1 MLLYCREYEDDD
13 DEDMSEEECLKKSS
27 DDTYSLQYTVQL
39 TIIFDK
45 ETCGTYSCSSIF
57 NNNSSLCHL
66 YLLVRSFEVWG
77 DERSILLWIRET
89 DEQEKFY

>member
-1 MLLYCREYEDDD
+1 MEQIYRWFITDIYEDSVDMLLYCREYEDDD

-45 ETCGTYSCSSIF
+45 ETCGT
-57 NNNSSLCHL
+57 
-66 YLLVRSFEVWG
+66 
-77 DERSILLWIRET
+77 
-89 DEQEKFY
+89 